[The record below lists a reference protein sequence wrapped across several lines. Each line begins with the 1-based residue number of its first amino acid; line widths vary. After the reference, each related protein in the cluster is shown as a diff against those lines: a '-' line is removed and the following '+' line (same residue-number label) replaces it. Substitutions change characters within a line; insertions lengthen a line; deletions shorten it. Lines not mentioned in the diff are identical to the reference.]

1 MGRVP
6 ARSRAWGPRGD
17 TPVPTRSVSLPAPWR
32 PYSCASTHNAGFVL
46 GQALPRRHEGVFCV
60 RGERGVPPGC
70 SGGVGRAVPS
80 RAEQPGAVLLFRPRC
95 GHRAA
100 FQLSPCPPG
109 AAGSGGDEFVGSQ
122 PALGPCFVLGR
133 GARSWGASVG
143 MEQVRSR
150 SGAGPAFPVF
160 LGPACPVPAGFPA
173 PRDLPSP
180 GAGCCDIPC
189 ALAQQGETEAR
200 RRPGAA
206 GVRGGPDGTV
216 GASSCPPCRSGM
228 RRVPVQCER
237 GDGGTG
243 HGDSKPPWHGHP
255 RAGRGLCPYK
265 SLSRGVT
272 RGPWGPSP
280 SPLFAAAR
288 GLPGFPWRP
297 AAFSLSPFFLPFS
310 ISRRRGP
317 AGARPHRGAAGR
329 DKLFGKRLLQAGR
342 YIMSHKAWMKTVP
355 TENCDVLMTFPDTT
369 DDHTLLWLLNHIRLG
384 IPELIVQVRHHKH
397 TRVYA
402 FFVTATYESLLRGA
416 DEIGLRKPVKAEFG
430 GGMRSFSCEEDY
442 IYENIEN
449 ELYFF
454 TSQERQNIIRYWLE
468 NLRAKQG
475 EALHNIHFLEGQPI
489 IPELAARGVIQQ
501 VFPLHEQR
509 ILKRLMKSW
518 VQAICEA
525 QPLDEICDY
534 FGVKIAMYF
543 AWLGFYTSAMVY
555 PAVFGSIL
563 YTFTESDQTS
573 QDICCVVFAI
583 FNVIWATLFLEEW
596 KRRGAEFA
604 YKWGTLDTPAE
615 SIEEPRPQFR
625 GIKRISPVTSA
636 EEFYYPP
643 WKRLLF
649 QCLVSLPVCLAC
661 LSFVFLVMLG
671 CFQLQEF
678 VLSIKELPR
687 IIRFLPKIV
696 LAVIVTTCD
705 EVYKKIAYWL
715 NDMENYRLQSAYE
728 KHLIIKIV
736 LLLLIFSLSQSLM
749 RQLKEALLP
758 FIFLHLH
765 LSLIFFKGLLGFC
778 WRLGVSKM
786 LATLLITRQFL
797 QNVKEVSQP
806 HLYRR
811 LRRGDL
817 SLRSLR
823 EVAHAVLRLL
833 ARPRSPPAP
842 GAAPEGSRGEKKCLN
857 GGCGV
862 PEEEEEEEERRESD
876 SEDESALDC
885 GLKLKKVSFIEK
897 AERRGTEPG
906 GPEDESFLEE
916 GSPTMVEKGMDPA
929 SVFELGEDED
939 DAEGPPGSPVKAA
952 EPVAVLRGGRRR
964 RAAESREEEEGE
976 EEGRKRNRASWIDPP
991 EEDYSTQLTQ
1001 AEVESCMKKY
1011 EDTFQDYQEMFIQF
1025 GYVVLFS
1032 SAFPLAAM
1040 CALVNNVIEIRS
1052 DAFKLCTGLQRPFGQ
1067 RVESIGQWQKVME
1080 AMGVLA
1086 IVVNCYLIAQ
1096 CGQLQRLFP
1105 WLSPEGAIISVV
1117 VLEHFALL
1125 LKYVIQVAIPDIPA
1139 WVAEEMAKL
1148 EYQRRE
1154 AFKKHERQA
1163 QHHFQQ
1169 QQRRKREEEERQR
1182 HAEYQARKER
1192 ESNRDEAKPEA
1203 AGQDP
1208 AHEKS
1213 QGKGKGSGGT
1223 SHGSD
1228 KPKRPSSLL
1237 ATNNVMKLKQI
1248 IPLQGKFLSGGAGA
1262 GSTAAARSP
1271 QSPTGSD
1278 NKLPGF
1284 LSFKF
1289 LKSPE
1294 TKRDAGTEKVQSP
1307 TKPFNP
1313 GKLFNFGKSEG
1324 ASGNG
1329 AAATASPQP
1338 RPGPSTDGG
1347 ERPGPSKSHLNGVP
1361 EDGGREEPE
1370 PRAEEESGGYKL

>member
-1 MGRVP
+1 MPESG
-6 ARSRAWGPRGD
+6 
-17 TPVPTRSVSLPAPWR
+17 PAP
-32 PYSCASTHNAGFVL
+32 A
-46 GQALPRRHEGVFCV
+46 E
-60 RGERGVPPGC
+60 GER
-70 SGGVGRAVPS
+70 
-80 RAEQPGAVLLFRPRC
+80 
-95 GHRAA
+95 HRR
-100 FQLSPCPPG
+100 G
-109 AAGSGGDEFVGSQ
+109 AADGE
-122 PALGPCFVLGR
+122 A
-133 GARSWGASVG
+133 A
-143 MEQVRSR
+143 
-150 SGAGPAFPVF
+150 AGPP
-160 LGPACPVPAGFPA
+160 
-173 PRDLPSP
+173 
-180 GAGCCDIPC
+180 
-189 ALAQQGETEAR
+189 
-200 RRPGAA
+200 AA
-206 GVRGGPDGTV
+206 GV
-216 GASSCPPCRSGM
+216 
-228 RRVPVQCER
+228 
-237 GDGGTG
+237 
-243 HGDSKPPWHGHP
+243 
-255 RAGRGLCPYK
+255 L
-265 SLSRGVT
+265 
-272 RGPWGPSP
+272 
-280 SPLFAAAR
+280 
-288 GLPGFPWRP
+288 
-297 AAFSLSPFFLPFS
+297 
-310 ISRRRGP
+310 
-317 AGARPHRGAAGR
+317 

-342 YIMSHKAWMKTVP
+342 YIMSHKSWMKTVP
-355 TENCDVLMTFPDTT
+355 TENCDVLMTLADTT
-369 DDHTLLWLLNHIRLG
+369 DDHTLLWLLNHMRLG
-384 IPELIVQVRHHKH
+384 IPELIIQIRHHKH

-402 FFVTATYESLLRGA
+402 LFVTATYESLLRGA

-430 GGMRSFSCEEDY
+430 GGSRSFSCEEDY
-442 IYENIEN
+442 IYENIES
-449 ELYFF
+449 ELHFF
-454 TSQERQNIIRYWLE
+454 TSQERQNVIRYWLE

-475 EALHNIHFLEGQPI
+475 EMLHNIHFLEGQPI
-489 IPELAARGVIQQ
+489 IPELAARGILQQ
-501 VFPLHEQR
+501 VFPLHEPR
-509 ILKRLMKSW
+509 ILNRLMKSW
-518 VQAICEA
+518 VQAICEP

-555 PAVFGSIL
+555 PAVFGSLL
-563 YTFTESDQTS
+563 YIFTENDQTS
-573 QDICCVVFAI
+573 RDICCVVFAI

-625 GIKRISPVTSA
+625 GVKRISPVTNA

-649 QCLVSLPVCLAC
+649 QCLVSLPVCLFC
-661 LSFVFLVMLG
+661 LSFVFLAMLG
-671 CFQLQEF
+671 CFELQEF

-687 IIRFLPKIV
+687 IVRFLPKIM
-696 LAVIVTTCD
+696 LAVIVTACD

-728 KHLIIKIV
+728 KHLIIKMILFQFV
-736 LLLLIFSLSQSLM
+736 NSYLSLFYIGFYLKDM
-749 RQLKEALLP
+749 ERLKE
-758 FIFLHLH
+758 
-765 LSLIFFKGLLGFC
+765 
-778 WRLGVSKM
+778 M

-806 HLYRR
+806 HLYSKFK
-811 LRRGDL
+811 RGDF
-817 SLRSLR
+817 SVQNLR
-823 EVAHAVLRLL
+823 EVTHTLFRLL
-833 ARPRSPPAP
+833 TQKYTLAKPQGAKPHPRQGHPQAGHGPEPPEEAP
-842 GAAPEGSRGEKKCLN
+842 KGEKKCLN

-862 PEEEEEEEERRESD
+862 PEEEEEEEKKESD
-876 SEDESALDC
+876 SEDESIIDC

-897 AERRGTEPG
+897 AERKSGDLRGLE
-906 GPEDESFLEE
+906 EVSFLEE

-929 SVFELGEDED
+929 SMFELCED
-939 DAEGPPGSPVKAA
+939 DEESDGASGSPLKDPPEAK
-952 EPVAVLRGGRRR
+952 EPVVIMRARRPRGAKNLVGG
-964 RAAESREEEEGE
+964 EEEEDYE
-976 EEGRKRNRASWIDPP
+976 EDRKPTRTSWIDPP
-991 EEDYSTQLTQ
+991 EEKYTTQLAQ

-1040 CALVNNVIEIRS
+1040 CALINNVIEIRS

-1067 RVESIGQWQKVME
+1067 RVESIGEWQKVME

-1086 IVVNCYLIAQ
+1086 IVVNFYLIGQ

-1125 LKYVIQVAIPDIPA
+1125 LKYVIQVAIPDIPS

-1182 HAEYQARKER
+1182 HAEYHARKER
-1192 ESNRDEAKPEA
+1192 ESSREEGKVDGGAV
-1203 AGQDP
+1203 DP

-1213 QGKGKGSGGT
+1213 LPKGKGPSGSG
-1223 SHGSD
+1223 HGSE

-1262 GSTAAARSP
+1262 AGTGTARSP
-1271 QSPTGSD
+1271 QSPTGTD

-1294 TKRDAGTEKVQSP
+1294 TKRETNTEKAQSP

-1313 GKLFNFGKSEG
+1313 SKLFNFSKSEG
-1324 ASGNG
+1324 GNG
-1329 AAATASPQP
+1329 APLLLQAP
-1338 RPGPSTDGG
+1338 RPSHSADPS
-1347 ERPGPSKSHLNGVP
+1347 ERPLAGRSHLNGMM
-1361 EDGGREEPE
+1361 
-1370 PRAEEESGGYKL
+1370 AEEMSAEESEIRMMVEEEGPSHKL

>member
-1 MGRVP
+1 M
-6 ARSRAWGPRGD
+6 
-17 TPVPTRSVSLPAPWR
+17 SLRWPL
-32 PYSCASTHNAGFVL
+32 L
-46 GQALPRRHEGVFCV
+46 G
-60 RGERGVPPGC
+60 
-70 SGGVGRAVPS
+70 
-80 RAEQPGAVLLFRPRC
+80 
-95 GHRAA
+95 
-100 FQLSPCPPG
+100 
-109 AAGSGGDEFVGSQ
+109 
-122 PALGPCFVLGR
+122 
-133 GARSWGASVG
+133 
-143 MEQVRSR
+143 
-150 SGAGPAFPVF
+150 
-160 LGPACPVPAGFPA
+160 
-173 PRDLPSP
+173 
-180 GAGCCDIPC
+180 
-189 ALAQQGETEAR
+189 
-200 RRPGAA
+200 
-206 GVRGGPDGTV
+206 
-216 GASSCPPCRSGM
+216 
-228 RRVPVQCER
+228 
-237 GDGGTG
+237 
-243 HGDSKPPWHGHP
+243 
-255 RAGRGLCPYK
+255 
-265 SLSRGVT
+265 
-272 RGPWGPSP
+272 
-280 SPLFAAAR
+280 
-288 GLPGFPWRP
+288 
-297 AAFSLSPFFLPFS
+297 
-310 ISRRRGP
+310 
-317 AGARPHRGAAGR
+317 
-329 DKLFGKRLLQAGR
+329 
-342 YIMSHKAWMKTVP
+342 
-355 TENCDVLMTFPDTT
+355 DTT
-369 DDHTLLWLLNHIRLG
+369 DDHTLLWLLNHLRLG

-454 TSQERQNIIRYWLE
+454 TSQEWQNIIRYWLE

-475 EALHNIHFLEGQPI
+475 ESLHNIHFLEGQPI
-489 IPELAARGVIQQ
+489 N
-501 VFPLHEQR
+501 
-509 ILKRLMKSW
+509 
-518 VQAICEA
+518 
-525 QPLDEICDY
+525 Y

-625 GIKRISPVTSA
+625 G
-636 EEFYYPP
+636 
-643 WKRLLF
+643 
-649 QCLVSLPVCLAC
+649 
-661 LSFVFLVMLG
+661 
-671 CFQLQEF
+671 
-678 VLSIKELPR
+678 
-687 IIRFLPKIV
+687 
-696 LAVIVTTCD
+696 
-705 EVYKKIAYWL
+705 
-715 NDMENYRLQSAYE
+715 
-728 KHLIIKIV
+728 
-736 LLLLIFSLSQSLM
+736 
-749 RQLKEALLP
+749 
-758 FIFLHLH
+758 
-765 LSLIFFKGLLGFC
+765 
-778 WRLGVSKM
+778 
-786 LATLLITRQFL
+786 
-797 QNVKEVSQP
+797 
-806 HLYRR
+806 
-811 LRRGDL
+811 
-817 SLRSLR
+817 
-823 EVAHAVLRLL
+823 
-833 ARPRSPPAP
+833 
-842 GAAPEGSRGEKKCLN
+842 SRGEKKCLN

-876 SEDESALDC
+876 SEEESALDC

-897 AERRGTEPG
+897 AERRGGEPG

-929 SVFELGEDED
+929 SVFELCEDEEE
-939 DAEGPPGSPVKAA
+939 AEGPPCSPVKAV
-952 EPVAVLRGGRRR
+952 EPAVISRAGRRR

-976 EEGRKRNRASWIDPP
+976 EEGRRRNRASWIDPP

-1040 CALVNNVIEIRS
+1040 CALVNNIIEIRS

-1067 RVESIGQWQKVME
+1067 RVESIGQWQ
-1080 AMGVLA
+1080 
-1086 IVVNCYLIAQ
+1086 
-1096 CGQLQRLFP
+1096 
-1105 WLSPEGAIISVV
+1105 
-1117 VLEHFALL
+1117 HFALF
-1125 LKYVIQVAIPDIPA
+1125 LKYIIQVAIPDIPA

-1154 AFKKHERQA
+1154 AFKSVPGA
-1163 QHHFQQ
+1163 G
-1169 QQRRKREEEERQR
+1169 
-1182 HAEYQARKER
+1182 
-1192 ESNRDEAKPEA
+1192 ESSRDEAKPEV

-1213 QGKGKGSGGT
+1213 QSKGKGSGGS

-1262 GSTAAARSP
+1262 GSTATARSP
-1271 QSPTGSD
+1271 QSPTGSE

-1294 TKRDAGTEKVQSP
+1294 TKRDTGTEKVQSP

-1324 ASGNG
+1324 AGGNG
-1329 AAATASPQP
+1329 AAATASPQL
-1338 RPGPSTDGG
+1338 RPGPSADTGTSQRWDSPESKRG
-1347 ERPGPSKSHLNGVP
+1347 RVVPGMFMELVATRQSGTLLPVTGDASV
-1361 EDGGREEPE
+1361 EDL
-1370 PRAEEESGGYKL
+1370 AKK

>member
-1 MGRVP
+1 MPEPP
-6 ARSRAWGPRGD
+6 AAAQD
-17 TPVPTRSVSLPAPWR
+17 
-32 PYSCASTHNAGFVL
+32 
-46 GQALPRRHEGVFCV
+46 
-60 RGERGVPPGC
+60 GERP
-70 SGGVGRAVPS
+70 
-80 RAEQPGAVLLFRPRC
+80 
-95 GHRAA
+95 
-100 FQLSPCPPG
+100 
-109 AAGSGGDEFVGSQ
+109 
-122 PALGPCFVLGR
+122 
-133 GARSWGASVG
+133 
-143 MEQVRSR
+143 
-150 SGAGPAFPVF
+150 
-160 LGPACPVPAGFPA
+160 
-173 PRDLPSP
+173 
-180 GAGCCDIPC
+180 
-189 ALAQQGETEAR
+189 
-200 RRPGAA
+200 
-206 GVRGGPDGTV
+206 
-216 GASSCPPCRSGM
+216 
-228 RRVPVQCER
+228 
-237 GDGGTG
+237 
-243 HGDSKPPWHGHP
+243 
-255 RAGRGLCPYK
+255 
-265 SLSRGVT
+265 
-272 RGPWGPSP
+272 
-280 SPLFAAAR
+280 
-288 GLPGFPWRP
+288 
-297 AAFSLSPFFLPFS
+297 
-310 ISRRRGP
+310 RRGP
-317 AGARPHRGAAGR
+317 AAEERAEPAAPTGVL

-397 TRVYA
+397 TRAYA
-402 FFVTATYESLLRGA
+402 FFLTATYESLLRGA
-416 DEIGLRKPVKAEFG
+416 DEIGLRKAVKAEFG
-430 GGMRSFSCEEDY
+430 GGMRSFSCEEDS

-449 ELYFF
+449 ELGFF

-475 EALHNIHFLEGQPI
+475 ESLHNIHFLEGQPI

-501 VFPLHEQR
+501 LFPLHEQR

-518 VQAICEA
+518 VQAVCEA
-525 QPLDEICDY
+525 QPLDDICDY

-563 YTFTESDQTS
+563 YTFTDSDQTS
-573 QDICCVVFAI
+573 QDISCVVFAI

-625 GIKRISPVTSA
+625 GMKRISPVTSA

-649 QCLVSLPVCLAC
+649 QSLVSLPVCLAC
-661 LSFVFLVMLG
+661 LCLVFLLMLG
-671 CFQLQEF
+671 CFQLQEL
-678 VLSIKELPR
+678 VLSIPELPR
-687 IIRFLPKIV
+687 ILRFLPKII
-696 LAVIVTTCD
+696 LALIVTACD
-705 EVYKKIAYWL
+705 ELYKKVALWL

-736 LLLLIFSLSQSLM
+736 LFQFVNSYLSLFYIGFYLKDM
-749 RQLKEALLP
+749 ERLKE
-758 FIFLHLH
+758 
-765 LSLIFFKGLLGFC
+765 
-778 WRLGVSKM
+778 M

-797 QNVKEVSQP
+797 QNVREVSQP

-817 SLRSLR
+817 NLRSLR
-823 EVAHAVLRLL
+823 QLAHALLCLL
-833 ARPRSPPAP
+833 APRRPPQAP
-842 GAAPEGSRGEKKCLN
+842 PEGSRGEKKCLN

-862 PEEEEEEEERRESD
+862 PEEEEEEEEERRGSD
-876 SEDESALDC
+876 SEEESALDC
-885 GLKLKKVSFIEK
+885 GLKLKKVSFIERG
-897 AERRGTEPG
+897 ERRAEPA
-906 GPEDESFLEE
+906 GPEDEPFLEE

-929 SVFELGEDED
+929 AVFELCEEEDE
-939 DAEGPPGSPVKAA
+939 AEGAPGSPARAA
-952 EPVAVLRGGRRR
+952 TEPAGLARAARRR
-964 RAAESREEEEGE
+964 REEEEGE

-1067 RVESIGQWQKVME
+1067 RVQSIGQWQKVME

-1105 WLSPEGAIISVV
+1105 WLSPEGAIVSVV

-1182 HAEYQARKER
+1182 HAEFQARKER
-1192 ESNRDEAKPEA
+1192 ESSRDEPTKPEA
-1203 AGQDP
+1203 TGQDP
-1208 AHEKS
+1208 AHDKIP
-1213 QGKGKGSGGT
+1213 GKGKSSGGSS
-1223 SHGSD
+1223 SHGPD

-1248 IPLQGKFLSGGAGA
+1248 IPLQGKFLSGG
-1262 GSTAAARSP
+1262 TAAGGTATARSP
-1271 QSPTGSD
+1271 QSPTGSE

-1324 ASGNG
+1324 LGANG
-1329 AAATASPQP
+1329 GTAGASPQP
-1338 RPGPSTDGG
+1338 RAGPSADAV
-1347 ERPGPSKSHLNGVP
+1347 PGKAHLNEEGA
-1361 EDGGREEPE
+1361 REEQE
-1370 PRAEEESGGYKL
+1370 SRAEEEGGGARL

>member
-1 MGRVP
+1 MP
-6 ARSRAWGPRGD
+6 E
-17 TPVPTRSVSLPAPWR
+17 T
-32 PYSCASTHNAGFVL
+32 
-46 GQALPRRHEGVFCV
+46 
-60 RGERGVPPGC
+60 
-70 SGGVGRAVPS
+70 
-80 RAEQPGAVLLFRPRC
+80 
-95 GHRAA
+95 
-100 FQLSPCPPG
+100 G
-109 AAGSGGDEFVGSQ
+109 AAG
-122 PALGPCFVLGR
+122 PA
-133 GARSWGASVG
+133 ASVQ
-143 MEQVRSR
+143 ENK
-150 SGAGPAFPVF
+150 
-160 LGPACPVPAGFPA
+160 
-173 PRDLPSP
+173 
-180 GAGCCDIPC
+180 
-189 ALAQQGETEAR
+189 
-200 RRPGAA
+200 
-206 GVRGGPDGTV
+206 RGGGAMDG
-216 GASSCPPCRSGM
+216 
-228 RRVPVQCER
+228 E
-237 GDGGTG
+237 
-243 HGDSKPPWHGHP
+243 
-255 RAGRGLCPYK
+255 
-265 SLSRGVT
+265 
-272 RGPWGPSP
+272 
-280 SPLFAAAR
+280 AAA
-288 GLPGFPWRP
+288 PP
-297 AAFSLSPFFLPFS
+297 ATGVL
-310 ISRRRGP
+310 
-317 AGARPHRGAAGR
+317 

-342 YIMSHKAWMKTVP
+342 YIMSNKSWMKTVP
-355 TENCDVLMTFPDTT
+355 TENCDVLMTLADTT

-384 IPELIVQVRHHKH
+384 IPELIIQIRHHKH

-475 EALHNIHFLEGQPI
+475 EVLHNIHFLEGQPI
-489 IPELAARGVIQQ
+489 IPELAARGILQQ
-501 VFPLHEQR
+501 VFPIHEQR
-509 ILKRLMKSW
+509 ILNRLMKSW

-555 PAVFGSIL
+555 PAVFGSLL
-563 YTFTESDQTS
+563 YTFTENDQTS
-573 QDICCVVFAI
+573 RDICSVIFAI
-583 FNVIWATLFLEEW
+583 FNVIWSTLFLEEW

-625 GIKRISPVTSA
+625 GVKRISPVTNT

-649 QCLVSLPVCLAC
+649 QCLVSVPICIVC
-661 LSFVFLVMLG
+661 LSFVFLTMLG
-671 CFQLQEF
+671 CFELQEF

-687 IIRFLPKIV
+687 LVRFLPKIM
-696 LAVIVTTCD
+696 LAVIVTLCD
-705 EVYKKIAYWL
+705 EIYRKIAYWL

-728 KHLIIKIV
+728 KHLIIKMV
-736 LLLLIFSLSQSLM
+736 LFQFVNSYLSLFYIGFYLKDM
-749 RQLKEALLP
+749 DRLKE
-758 FIFLHLH
+758 
-765 LSLIFFKGLLGFC
+765 
-778 WRLGVSKM
+778 M

-797 QNVKEVSQP
+797 QNIKEVSQP
-806 HLYRR
+806 HLYSKFK
-811 LRRGDL
+811 RGDF
-817 SLRSLR
+817 SMQNLR
-823 EVAHAVLRLL
+823 EVTHTFFRLL
-833 ARPRSPPAP
+833 TQKYTFTPSCGTNPRHPRYGDSPVGHRPKVHE
-842 GAAPEGSRGEKKCLN
+842 APEGAVKGEKKCLN

-862 PEEEEEEEERRESD
+862 PEEEDEEKKESD
-876 SEDESALDC
+876 SEDESIIDC

-897 AERRGTEPG
+897 ADRKTGDPSL
-906 GPEDESFLEE
+906 EDMSFLEE
-916 GSPTMVEKGMDPA
+916 GSPTMVEKGMDPS
-929 SVFELGEDED
+929 SVFELCED
-939 DAEGPPGSPVKAA
+939 DDESDEASESPSKALPDVKEPAVTMRTRRPRVGKNLTEG
-952 EPVAVLRGGRRR
+952 E
-964 RAAESREEEEGE
+964 EEEEEEGS
-976 EEGRKRNRASWIDPP
+976 GNRRQARSSWIDPP
-991 EEDYSTQLTQ
+991 EENYTTQLAQ

-1032 SAFPLAAM
+1032 SAFPLAAT
-1040 CALVNNVIEIRS
+1040 CALINNIIEIRS

-1067 RVESIGQWQKVME
+1067 RVESIGEWQKVME

-1086 IVVNCYLIAQ
+1086 IVVNCYLIGQ

-1125 LKYVIQVAIPDIPA
+1125 LKYIIQVAIPDIPA

-1182 HAEYQARKER
+1182 HAEYHARKER
-1192 ESNRDEAKPEA
+1192 ESSREEGKANSG
-1203 AGQDP
+1203 GQDP
-1208 AHEKS
+1208 GHEKS
-1213 QGKGKGSGGT
+1213 QPKGKGSGGS
-1223 SHGSD
+1223 SHGSE

-1248 IPLQGKFLSGGAGA
+1248 IPLQGKFLSGSTGAA
-1262 GSTAAARSP
+1262 GTGTARLP
-1271 QSPTGSD
+1271 QSPTSTD

-1294 TKRDAGTEKVQSP
+1294 TKREANTEKVQSP

-1313 GKLFNFGKSEG
+1313 SKLFNFTKSEG
-1324 ASGNG
+1324 GNG
-1329 AAATASPQP
+1329 ASSPP
-1338 RPGPSTDGG
+1338 RPGPSADAG
-1347 ERPGPSKSHLNGVP
+1347 EKPLASRSHLNGLADEEVS
-1361 EDGGREEPE
+1361 EDLEIRTVV
-1370 PRAEEESGGYKL
+1370 EEEEEGPSHKL